1 MSTSTPTTDR
11 TESTPTLTD
20 GTWRAETDETTETT
34 PTRDAT
40 LQFLPS
46 CDLRLHNLVDA
57 ENRALL

>member
-20 GTWRAETDETTETT
+20 GTWRAETTETAET
-34 PTRDAT
+34 PPTRNAT
-40 LQFLPS
+40 LQFLPD
-46 CDLRLHNLVDA
+46 CDLRLYNLVDE